1 MNRDQLNEA
10 IETLK
15 EQLGT
20 EAFLE
25 ELLTALNNDELN
37 ENIEHVAEMWDI
49 DL

>member
-25 ELLTALNNDELN
+25 ELLTALNNDELS